1 MSIMELVNGTVIQEG
16 GRNALRLPGIET
28 GSAVYLSYALVTQGP
43 GWQILPSLL
52 LDDWGNQIDGLALY
66 DWIREN
72 GLRFPR
78 AEVFGHSPQGESV
91 QYFLRD
97 LELFEKY
104 PVYAFAADDAS
115 PSSGVPLHAVLI
127 PDNGVAN
134 GVAAQPPAEASA
146 LLREAQVSWWRVNPD
161 QVGLDFMNQV

>member
-1 MSIMELVNGTVIQEG
+1 MSIMERVNGTVIQEG
-16 GRNALRLPGIET
+16 GKNALRLSGSDT
-28 GSAVYLSYALVTQGP
+28 GSDVYLSYALVTQGP

-104 PVYAFAADDAS
+104 PVYAFASDDDA
-115 PSSGVPLHAVLI
+115 PSSGIPLHAILI
-127 PDNGVAN
+127 PDADVTV

-161 QVGLDFMNQV
+161 QVGLDF